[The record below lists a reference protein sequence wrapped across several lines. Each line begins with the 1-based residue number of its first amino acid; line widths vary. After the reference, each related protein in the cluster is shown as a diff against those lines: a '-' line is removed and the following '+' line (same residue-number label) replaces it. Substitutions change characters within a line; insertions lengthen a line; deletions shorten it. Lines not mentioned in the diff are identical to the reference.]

1 MNELVCHLF
10 CSIVEYS
17 VNEKCIL
24 YLFFRKPTFL
34 WNKKKKDFSFLP
46 LYFFL
51 SDKYFTYCAPSTI
64 KGQSLIAWYCYDKM
78 RNNSLVLESAFSAP
92 SQIDP
97 TFSWNTLKKGSG
109 YWPLLFD
116 RRLTLIISI
125 QVLKCRHFFWH
136 SLLMNYS
143 VCYLG
148 LSLHNSVEKASQNV
162 SHSNQ

>member
-1 MNELVCHLF
+1 MEQ
-10 CSIVEYS
+10 
-17 VNEKCIL
+17 EKEGF
-24 YLFFRKPTFL
+24 LFFAII
-34 WNKKKKDFSFLP
+34 
-46 LYFFL
+46 FFL

-116 RRLTLIISI
+116 RMLVFNTVAQI
-125 QVLKCRHFFWH
+125 
-136 SLLMNYS
+136 
-143 VCYLG
+143 
-148 LSLHNSVEKASQNV
+148 
-162 SHSNQ
+162 

>member
-1 MNELVCHLF
+1 MHFIFVFSQAYFFMEQ
-10 CSIVEYS
+10 
-17 VNEKCIL
+17 EKEGF
-24 YLFFRKPTFL
+24 LFFAII
-34 WNKKKKDFSFLP
+34 
-46 LYFFL
+46 FFL

-116 RRLTLIISI
+116 RRVVLITSI
-125 QVLKCRHFFWH
+125 QVLKSKQSFWH

-162 SHSNQ
+162 SHNNQ